1 MRRLKIEVKSSE
13 VKKWSQEV
21 EARQEW
27 SQVKNEVKK
36 SRWIEEMKREWIKE
50 WRSQE
55 AKNEEPQEA
64 KNQEE
69 LQEPQEP
76 HNKINFKYF
85 TIFNTSLFYKPFSTT
100 SKSI

>member
-1 MRRLKIEVKSSE
+1 MKNKEA
-13 VKKWSQEV
+13 KKWRSQEV
-21 EARQEW
+21 EEW
-27 SQVKNEVKK
+27 RSQ
-36 SRWIEEMKREWIKE
+36 E

-64 KNQEE
+64 KNQE

-76 HNKINFKYF
+76 HKINFKYF